1 MMLLWRQ
8 QLDQLLN
15 GMMMLVVVNDEV
27 AGLVMENS
35 LF

>member
-1 MMLLWRQ
+1 MLLWRQ